1 MLTSATAAM
10 LALPLVP
17 AGMELI
23 RRRDAAPLAA
33 RKDDGNIHNFIVSF
47 RRYIESAQPAL
58 ASCIARNSM
67 EEVRLRD
74 GQYALVVGVAGHCG
88 EIDPNFPNPALFSRA
103 VWLRDE
109 QQFTKDVYAADV
121 LHAGKHNVFR
131 AVLGEKDIFL
141 GKENQVLRWI
151 HAEGSVI
158 AAAGSNL
165 FGRLSA
171 GKSICVSPGC
181 RFERAHAPIIF
192 AGTDTQVPF
201 ATPVPRNG
209 TAAEARKTPEKLGR
223 SRIHGDVRLRSGD
236 IFLGNIIVTGAI
248 QVEKDTQILGS
259 AKAHGDIRLHD
270 RAQIEGAVVSNCSVH
285 TGSNCYVKGPLLAEQ
300 EIYLGAGTRVG
311 TPNSPTTVSAPR
323 IRLASG
329 CVIHGTVWARVEGRV
344 EA

>member
-1 MLTSATAAM
+1 M
-10 LALPLVP
+10 
-17 AGMELI
+17 
-23 RRRDAAPLAA
+23 
-33 RKDDGNIHNFIVSF
+33 
-47 RRYIESAQPAL
+47 
-58 ASCIARNSM
+58 
-67 EEVRLRD
+67 
-74 GQYALVVGVAGHCG
+74 
-88 EIDPNFPNPALFSRA
+88 
-103 VWLRDE
+103 
-109 QQFTKDVYAADV
+109 
-121 LHAGKHNVFR
+121 FR
-131 AVLGEKDIFL
+131 AVLGDKDIFL

-192 AGTDTQVPF
+192 AGTDTQIPF

-209 TAAEARKTPEKLGR
+209 TAAEARETPEKLGR

-236 IFLGNIIVTGAI
+236 IFLGNIIVTGTI

-323 IRLASG
+323 IRFASG